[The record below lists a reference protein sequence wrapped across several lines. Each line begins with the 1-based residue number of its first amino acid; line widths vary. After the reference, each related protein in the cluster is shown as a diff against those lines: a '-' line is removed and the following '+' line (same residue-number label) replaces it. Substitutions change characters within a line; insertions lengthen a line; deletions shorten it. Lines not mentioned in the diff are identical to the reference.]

1 MPSERIQRRIDSYL
15 DQADEAAARFDWE
28 EVRRQAA
35 LSLDPENADALAFLA
50 AAGRNLAAAIIE
62 SRQRPGAPEQG
73 GDGEPA
79 LERALRHK
87 GLLKA

>member
-1 MPSERIQRRIDSYL
+1 MPSERIQRRIDSYV

-50 AAGRNLAAAIIE
+50 AAAIIE
-62 SRQRPGAPEQG
+62 SPQRPGAPEQG